1 MTPMNVDIDRL
12 LRALRDDDYRTRC
25 DALRACCPCRNGN
38 LRDPAIWRAVFDK
51 ALRGNL
57 RERDRAAHAI
67 GTLTEKAV
75 ENAAWRDVLKEF
87 RTELD
92 ALRRDPRASRL
103 LLGQM
108 KKHGHAH
115 RGAAAQ
121 GYRRRRRVLD
131 LATPAEL
138 AAWVNGHL
146 RLPAPDR
153 VTARHPGIQRLWGW
167 MKHRID
173 FQPTRR
179 TTEAELAKRA
189 ARYLPREFDGA
200 VGLSS

>member
-1 MTPMNVDIDRL
+1 MTVDIDRL
-12 LRALRDDDYRTRC
+12 LAALRDEDHRTRC
-25 DALRACCPCRNGN
+25 DALRACCPCRNGS

-57 RERDRAAHAI
+57 REWDRAAHAI
-67 GTLTEKAV
+67 GTLAEKAV
-75 ENAAWRDVLKEF
+75 ENAGWREVLKEF
-87 RTELD
+87 TSELD
-92 ALRRDPRASRL
+92 ALRRDPRAARL

-121 GYRRRRRVLD
+121 GYRRRRKALD

-146 RLPAPDR
+146 RLPASNR
-153 VTARHPGIQRLWGW
+153 VSGRHPGIRRLWRW
-167 MKHRID
+167 MKHRGD
-173 FQPTRR
+173 FQPARR
-179 TTEAELAKRA
+179 TSEAELAKRA
-189 ARYLPREFDGA
+189 ARYLPREFDGVA
-200 VGLSS
+200 GLSS